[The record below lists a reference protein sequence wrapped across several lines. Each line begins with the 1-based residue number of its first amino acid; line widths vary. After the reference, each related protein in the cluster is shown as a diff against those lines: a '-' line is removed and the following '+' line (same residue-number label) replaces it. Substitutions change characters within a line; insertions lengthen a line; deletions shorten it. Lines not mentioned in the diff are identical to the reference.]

1 MRIPN
6 AEVRTVFE
14 DALTN
19 TNWEPVINTL
29 EKSQKLLRD
38 TWNLDAD
45 AVAAG
50 IEDAHMEFASILK
63 YNDENSLRCVLRLGY
78 YNAVNEYMVMD
89 ELPTGKGYTDVV
101 FLPRPG
107 SDKPALVIEL
117 KYDKS
122 AEGAIAQIKK
132 KQYVKKL
139 DAYKGNILLVGINYN
154 KDSDDKKHTCI
165 IEWVQ
170 K

>member
-1 MRIPN
+1 
-6 AEVRTVFE
+6 
-14 DALTN
+14 
-19 TNWEPVINTL
+19 
-29 EKSQKLLRD
+29 
-38 TWNLDAD
+38 
-45 AVAAG
+45 
-50 IEDAHMEFASILK
+50 
-63 YNDENSLRCVLRLGY
+63 
-78 YNAVNEYMVMD
+78 MD
-89 ELPTGKGYTDVV
+89 ELPTGKGYADVV

-132 KQYVKKL
+132 KQYVKRL